1 MAQEGIVNQYEELR
15 RQVRAEW
22 GGRRGALGLALFT
35 RQGMKGWMEAWSH
48 CLPGG
53 IPMKPQNPSGPEE
66 RVPLDLHAEV
76 VTILASMALHR
87 RPEVR
92 G

>member
-1 MAQEGIVNQYEELR
+1 MTPEEIVNCYEELR
-15 RQVRAEW
+15 RQVRGEW
-22 GGRRGALGLALFT
+22 GGRRGALGLALFI

-48 CLPGG
+48 CLLGG
-53 IPMKPQNPSGPEE
+53 VAMKLQNPSGPEE
-66 RVPLDLHAEV
+66 RVPRDLHAEV